1 MEQAIDLDRFR
12 RDLDHARIRLDTTWS
27 SLART
32 AGVSPAMFTRI
43 NKGAGLTLEAFARLC
58 AACHLDP
65 ADYMPAITKDAA
77 TAVASRHKEPYMDND
92 RLEYHG
98 TQFTIGDLHEDMR
111 PAWRNGPRRFYWELD
126 GMSLG
131 YVAPRFGGGYYASLE
146 NTRAWQT
153 GPHDSERLA
162 IESLFR
168 MIGQYYD
175 VDDPPAHARG
185 IAGSFDERN
194 EISRLCEAMG
204 AVYGEHPDTFK
215 WVATDAVRQIMDL
228 ADMLEQRHLGDP
240 RIAIT
245 MNDSGHAVACDDPT
259 RVEVLVDLDNGI
271 SYSAGIGHFES
282 DRFDGHPSL
291 IRIEG
296 GETTDI
302 RPLHGMLDDWKT
314 VDLIDA
320 TVREACLIRRDPWT
334 DDLTAP
340 PDISG
345 PDPAQ
350 ASTAGPWAA
359 VDDGALPT
367 PDPTMTPAQDAQ
379 SGPGIGM

>member
-1 MEQAIDLDRFR
+1 MKQAIDLDRFR

-27 SLART
+27 SLARM

-77 TAVASRHKEPYMDND
+77 TAVAPRHKEPYMDND
-92 RLEYHG
+92 RLECHG

-131 YVAPRFGGGYYASLE
+131 YVAPRFGGYYASLE

-153 GPHDSERLA
+153 GPHDSERSA

-185 IAGSFDERN
+185 IAGFFDERN

-204 AVYGEHPDTFK
+204 AAYGEHPDTFK

-228 ADMLEQRHLGDP
+228 ADMLEQRHLGDS

-245 MNDSGHAVACDDPT
+245 MNDSGHPVACDDPM

-320 TVREACLIRRDPWT
+320 TVREACLIRRDPWI

-345 PDPAQ
+345 PDPAK
-350 ASTAGPWAA
+350 ASTADPWTA

-367 PDPTMTPAQDAQ
+367 PDPAMTPVQDAQ